1 MLAQEQQL
9 SATRGNFFPS
19 INVSVSA
26 NESGPTPAELQ
37 WGVTGQVGLSWPL
50 FQGGLTL
57 AQMREQRANISG
69 VQAQRDALRQR
80 VRLEVERAQLAVHA
94 ARESVTAADEALLN
108 ARERLRLAEGRYRA
122 GVGNII
128 ELSDAQLSATNAA
141 VQRVQASYDLATAR
155 TELARSL
162 GQQTGPQT

>member
-1 MLAQEQQL
+1 V
-9 SATRGNFFPS
+9 R
-19 INVSVSA
+19 
-26 NESGPTPAELQ
+26 
-37 WGVTGQVGLSWPL
+37 
-50 FQGGLTL
+50 
-57 AQMREQRANISG
+57 
-69 VQAQRDALRQR
+69 AQRDALRQQ

-94 ARESVTAADEALLN
+94 ARESVTAADEAQTN

-141 VQRVQASYDLATAR
+141 VQRVQAAYNLATAR

-162 GQQTGPQT
+162 GQQVGSTT